1 MLTKNIMASI
11 YFVTLTVILCVANNT
26 ASAQIRDVKTGTTIA
41 MDSLKEGMKV
51 TVTGKAE
58 NAKWGGTI
66 VPQKDEVFYI
76 DKLDEW
82 DATYWNKKM
91 EVTGVVRIIKHTKGE
106 ARTPDGLPRQAT
118 GERQQFIL
126 HKATIKQVP

>member
-1 MLTKNIMASI
+1 M
-11 YFVTLTVILCVANNT
+11 
-26 ASAQIRDVKTGTTIA
+26 
-41 MDSLKEGMKV
+41 
-51 TVTGKAE
+51 
-58 NAKWGGTI
+58 
-66 VPQKDEVFYI
+66 PQKDEVFYI

-118 GERQQFIL
+118 GERRQFIL